1 MCVLILLFL
10 VYHCLLIYIIIVS
23 MHIVS
28 LIEIIYTVIKYLV
41 NRLVRI
47 FDSHVSSFTPDFRFM
62 KQRRRVVANVLNNLY
77 LLLSFLFP
85 HAYIVT
91 RCLPLKPSQHAH
103 ILLSYATCIP
113 LSSWFVKWPRSA
125 SSWSKSMII
134 LWNHI
139 LCRYLFWTLI

>member
-1 MCVLILLFL
+1 MLVLILLFL
-10 VYHCLLIYIIIVS
+10 VYHSLLIYIIIVS

-47 FDSHVSSFTPDFRFM
+47 FDSQVSSFTPDFRFM

-113 LSSWFVKWPRSA
+113 FSS
-125 SSWSKSMII
+125 
-134 LWNHI
+134 
-139 LCRYLFWTLI
+139 